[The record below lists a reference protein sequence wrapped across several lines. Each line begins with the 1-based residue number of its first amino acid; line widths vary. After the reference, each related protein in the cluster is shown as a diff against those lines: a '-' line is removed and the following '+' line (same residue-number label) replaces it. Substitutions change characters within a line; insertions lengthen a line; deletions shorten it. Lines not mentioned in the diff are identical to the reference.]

1 MAGRGQ
7 YALAVE
13 LWKSG
18 INAKAYFFPHMK
30 SLATGNAPGKLYLDS
45 IEKLRL
51 PGLKEPVHHLREVLG
66 LNNDGIPADK
76 DVTVVLLGCD
86 LSAPDQSRM
95 KFYVTDQMVTWD
107 RVADIWTLRGRLL
120 EDPQC
125 GNGLTLLRKLW
136 DLLMVPEGHRG
147 NVWPDLAFG
156 TPPSPDYRAVM
167 MANWTLSPTK
177 KFPDPQIYFLTF
189 GMSDTV
195 VMDALITFYEMVGWM
210 DLARTYRDK
219 VTSYYPELDLTKTN
233 YVHSGISFSY
243 RNSKP
248 YVSVYYSPF

>member
-1 MAGRGQ
+1 MKKVGYSKAKPPPPMAGRGQ

-13 LWKSG
+13 LWNSG

-107 RVADIWTLRGRLL
+107 RVADMWTLRGRRL

-219 VTSYYPELDLTKTN
+219 VTSY
-233 YVHSGISFSY
+233 
-243 RNSKP
+243 
-248 YVSVYYSPF
+248 

>member
-1 MAGRGQ
+1 
-7 YALAVE
+7 
-13 LWKSG
+13 
-18 INAKAYFFPHMK
+18 MK

-66 LNNDGIPADK
+66 LNNDGIPANK
-76 DVTVVLLGCD
+76 D
-86 LSAPDQSRM
+86 SRM

-107 RVADIWTLRGRLL
+107 RVADMWTLRGRRL

-136 DLLMVPEGHRG
+136 DLLMVPKDHRG

-195 VMDALITFYEMVGWM
+195 VMDALITFYEMVDWM

-219 VTSYYPELDLTKTN
+219 VTSYYNEQEKAHTVDSPELDLTKTN